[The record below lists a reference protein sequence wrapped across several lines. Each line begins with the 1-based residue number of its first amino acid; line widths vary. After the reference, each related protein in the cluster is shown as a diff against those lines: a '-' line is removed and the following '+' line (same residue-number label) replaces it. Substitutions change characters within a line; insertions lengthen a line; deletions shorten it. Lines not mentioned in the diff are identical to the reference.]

1 MCPVY
6 FFSRNFLRSLPILI
20 TGFLPLFL
28 NAQQLKITDFALFGG
43 SGLCPS
49 CTVNIGTS
57 SSITGG
63 SIGSYHLIQS
73 TGNASIT
80 GNIYSGGT
88 IILANG
94 NTVGGR
100 ISAANTAALTGTIL
114 NVGSSA
120 KLNGNIDVNGNIVV
134 SGGMVSGMVTHPP
147 GTTYTGPTPGM
158 GNVIGTPGLPALPVM
173 PVITVFP
180 PAGTM
185 NITATQNDYPGCL
198 Q

>member
-1 MCPVY
+1 M
-6 FFSRNFLRSLPILI
+6 
-20 TGFLPLFL
+20 
-28 NAQQLKITDFALFGG
+28 
-43 SGLCPS
+43 
-49 CTVNIGTS
+49 
-57 SSITGG
+57 
-63 SIGSYHLIQS
+63 IQS

-185 NITATQNDYPGCL
+185 NITATQKITPGAYNNMTLSGNQTVTFSGPGVYVFKSIKNTGLLINNFNFDFKICNR
-198 Q
+198 